1 MSMISQ
7 ADGPAS
13 VVAEG
18 STNPA
23 QLAIS
28 PVEAGEP
35 TDGTTKAIEPAPPA
49 RPPEPMSVRGASA
62 RALAAHVARRSR
74 LAEQI
79 KAEHPHYSKA
89 EIEERLEQFGA

>member
-1 MSMISQ
+1 MSMMSQ
-7 ADGPAS
+7 TDGPAS

-18 STNPA
+18 VSGMA
-23 QLAIS
+23 
-28 PVEAGEP
+28 
-35 TDGTTKAIEPAPPA
+35 DGVATALERAPPP
-49 RPPEPMSVRGASA
+49 RPPEPISVRLASA

-79 KAEHPHYSKA
+79 RAQHPNFTKA